1 MKGYGLSVFSG
12 RSIERFDV
20 EVIGVVPKAAPDR
33 AQILVRV
40 SGQGLEESGV
50 VAGMSGSP
58 VYLEGRLA
66 GAVASGWGFAKL
78 PIAGVTPIE
87 SMLRI
92 EAAGRPAGLPSR
104 GTRPLST
111 EFARRPA
118 EEDGTLLDRLR
129 AAFEERLPAAPAPG
143 AAGLLAPV
151 VAGIAPADP
160 SRMASLL
167 PRLGL
172 PLPAAAPP
180 AGLAPPPADAGEP
193 GGPLSPGSSIVAL
206 LVDGDLQLGATGTV
220 THVFPDGRFLAF
232 GHPLLNLGEVDLPV
246 AEAPV
251 LVTLPNLFQSFKI
264 GYPGRPGYRLA
275 RDRDSGVF
283 GLSEPTAGMVPLT
296 LTYTGEGAVPRRF
309 DFRIAAHPR
318 LLPALLV
325 MACDAA
331 LGASDPTP
339 RERTMRFRVAV
350 KTAAGE
356 IAYADGASGA
366 RARETALMTAAVL
379 ASTIAENELEDPK
392 LAAIDL
398 AVESLPGERRLKLLD
413 ASLVRRQVAPG
424 ETAVALVRFSSRR
437 GQESTRLVRLQVP
450 REAQEGRATL
460 LVADGSVASSVRQ
473 AALPEEPRTLAEL
486 KGFVERL
493 VPTDR
498 LYAAILVP
506 SRPRA
511 TGSRALGAVPPSVA
525 ALLAAGTAQ
534 GEDGPAGDSRV
545 LAETSLPLDS
555 PFSGAA
561 RLEIEI
567 RRPRS

>member
-20 EVIGVVPKAAPDR
+20 EVVGVVPRAAPDR

-40 SGQGLEESGV
+40 SGKGLEESGV

-92 EAAGRPAGLPSR
+92 ESAATPSGLPPP
-104 GTRPLST
+104 GPRPLST
-111 EFARRPA
+111 EFARRPG
-118 EEDGTLLDRLR
+118 EDDGPLLDRLT
-129 AAFEERLPAAPAPG
+129 AAFDRRLPPPPTPG
-143 AAGLLAPV
+143 APGLLAPV
-151 VAGIAPADP
+151 VAGVAQAA
-160 SRMASLL
+160 SVRLASLL
-167 PRLGL
+167 PRVGL
-172 PLPAAAPP
+172 PVPASGPPAAHSQAQPE
-180 AGLAPPPADAGEP
+180 ASEP
-193 GGPLSPGSSIVAL
+193 TPRLEPGSSIVAL

-220 THVFPDGRFLAF
+220 THVYPDGRFLAF
-232 GHPLLNLGEVDLPV
+232 GHPLLNLGELDLPV
-246 AEAPV
+246 AEAPI

-264 GYPGRPGYRLA
+264 GYPGRTDFRLS
-275 RDRDSGVF
+275 RDRDSGVS
-283 GLSEPTAGMVPLT
+283 GRSEPTAGMVPLT
-296 LTYTGEGAVPRRF
+296 LTYTGEGAAPRAF
-309 DFRIAAHPR
+309 AFRIAAHPR

-331 LGASDPTP
+331 LGAADPTP

-350 KTAAGE
+350 RTAAGE
-356 IAYADGASGA
+356 IAYADEASGT

-379 ASTIAENELEDPK
+379 ASTIAENEMEDPE
-392 LAAIDL
+392 LSGIEL
-398 AVESLPGERRLKLLD
+398 AVESLPGERRLELLD

-424 ETAVALVRFSSRR
+424 ETAVALVRLSSRR
-437 GQESTRLVRLQVP
+437 GQESTRLVRLPVP
-450 REAQEGRATL
+450 KEAQEGRATF
-460 LVADGSVASSVRQ
+460 LVADGSVASSVKQ
-473 AALPEEPRTLAEL
+473 SVLPEEPRTLAEL
-486 KGFVERL
+486 KRFVEGL

-498 LYAAILVP
+498 LFAALLVP

-511 TGSRALGAVPPSVA
+511 TGSRALSAVPPSVA
-525 ALLAAGTAQ
+525 ALLSAGTVQ
-534 GEDGPAGDSRV
+534 GEVAGAGDSRV

-555 PFSGAA
+555 PFSGAV
-561 RLEIEI
+561 RLELEI